1 MSNRIPR
8 SLGDELSVER
18 WYRVVNAVQGVWQ
31 SETSNGVSIGKSG
44 RLTHWSAFGKS
55 GDRIEIPPCSY
66 NYMAIVAVNP
76 NMSDPNGTGKLKMIP
91 VNANEKYLTILAE
104 NGYFYAEGTFV
115 NIEDVQGEL
124 L

>member
-8 SLGDELSVER
+8 SLGDELSVDR

-31 SETSNGVSIGKSG
+31 SETSNGVSVGKSG

-76 NMSDPNGTGKLKMIP
+76 NMSDPNGTGTLKMIP

-115 NIEDVQGEL
+115 NIENVQGEL

>member
-18 WYRVVNAVQGVWQ
+18 WSRVVDAVQGVWQ
-31 SETSNGVSIGKSG
+31 SETSNGVSVGKSG

-55 GDRIEIPPCSY
+55 GDRIEIPPCPY
-66 NYMAIVAVNP
+66 NYMALVAVNP
-76 NMSDPNGTGKLKMIP
+76 NMSDPNGTSTLKMIP
-91 VNANEKYLTILAE
+91 VQANEKYLTILAE

>member
-8 SLGDELSVER
+8 SLGEELSVDR
-18 WYRVVNAVQGVWQ
+18 WSRVVRAIQGVWQ

-66 NYMAIVAVNP
+66 NYMALVAVNP
-76 NMSDPNGTGKLKMIP
+76 NMSDQNGTGTLKMIP

>member
-8 SLGDELSVER
+8 SLGEELSVDR
-18 WYRVVNAVQGVWQ
+18 WFRVVNAVQGVWQ
-31 SETSNGVSIGKSG
+31 SETSNGVSVGKSG

-76 NMSDPNGTGKLKMIP
+76 NMSDPNGTGTLKMIP

>member
-8 SLGDELSVER
+8 SLGDELSVDR
-18 WYRVVNAVQGVWQ
+18 WFRLVNAVQGVWQ
-31 SETSNGVSIGKSG
+31 SETSNGVSVGKSG

-76 NMSDPNGTGKLKMIP
+76 NMSDPNGTGTLKMIP

>member
-8 SLGDELSVER
+8 SFGDELSVDR
-18 WYRVVNAVQGVWQ
+18 WSRVVLAVQGVWQ

-76 NMSDPNGTGKLKMIP
+76 NMSDPNGTGTLKMIP

>member
-115 NIEDVQGEL
+115 NIENVQGEL

>member
-8 SLGDELSVER
+8 SLGEELSVDR
-18 WYRVVNAVQGVWQ
+18 WSRVVNAIQGVWQ

-44 RLTHWSAFGKS
+44 RITHWSAFGKS

-66 NYMAIVAVNP
+66 NYMAIVALNP
-76 NMSDPNGTGKLKMIP
+76 NMSDPNGTGTLKMIP
-91 VNANEKYLTILAE
+91 VQANEKYLTILAE

-115 NIEDVQGEL
+115 NIENVQGEL

>member
-8 SLGDELSVER
+8 SLGEELSVDR
-18 WYRVVNAVQGVWQ
+18 WSRVVRAIQGVWQ

-76 NMSDPNGTGKLKMIP
+76 NMSNPNGTRTLKMIP

>member
-18 WYRVVNAVQGVWQ
+18 WSRVVDAVQGVWQ
-31 SETSNGVSIGKSG
+31 SETSNGVSVGKSG

-55 GDRIEIPPCSY
+55 GDRIEIPPSSY
-66 NYMAIVAVNP
+66 NYMALVAVNP
-76 NMSDPNGTGKLKMIP
+76 NMSDPNGTGTLKMIP
-91 VNANEKYLTILAE
+91 VHANEKYLTILAE

>member
-18 WYRVVNAVQGVWQ
+18 WSRVVDAVQGVWQ
-31 SETSNGVSIGKSG
+31 SETSNGVSVGKSG

-66 NYMAIVAVNP
+66 NYMALVAVNP
-76 NMSDPNGTGKLKMIP
+76 NMSDPNGTGTLKP
-91 VNANEKYLTILAE
+91 VQANEKYLTILAE

>member
-8 SLGDELSVER
+8 SFGDELSVDR
-18 WYRVVNAVQGVWQ
+18 WSRVVLAVQGVWQ
-31 SETSNGVSIGKSG
+31 SETSNGVSVGKSG
-44 RLTHWSAFGKS
+44 RLPHWSAFGKS

-76 NMSDPNGTGKLKMIP
+76 NMSDPNGTGTLKMIP

>member
-8 SLGDELSVER
+8 SLGDELSVDR
-18 WYRVVNAVQGVWQ
+18 WFRLVNAVQGVWQ
-31 SETSNGVSIGKSG
+31 SETSNGVSVGKSG

-76 NMSDPNGTGKLKMIP
+76 NMSDPNGTGTLKMIP

-104 NGYFYAEGTFV
+104 NGYFYAEGSFV

>member
-8 SLGDELSVER
+8 SLGDELSVDR
-18 WYRVVNAVQGVWQ
+18 WFRVVNAVQGVWQ
-31 SETSNGVSIGKSG
+31 SETSNGVSVGKSG

-76 NMSDPNGTGKLKMIP
+76 NMSDPNGTGTLKMIP

-115 NIEDVQGEL
+115 NIEDV
-124 L
+124 

>member
-8 SLGDELSVER
+8 SFGDELSVDR
-18 WYRVVNAVQGVWQ
+18 WSRVVLAVQGVWQ
-31 SETSNGVSIGKSG
+31 SETSNGVSVGKSG

-76 NMSDPNGTGKLKMIP
+76 NMSDPNGTGTLKMIP

>member
-8 SLGDELSVER
+8 SLGDELSVDR
-18 WYRVVNAVQGVWQ
+18 WFRLVNAVQGVWQ
-31 SETSNGVSIGKSG
+31 SETSNGVSVGKSG

-76 NMSDPNGTGKLKMIP
+76 NMSDQNGTGTLKMIP

>member
-18 WYRVVNAVQGVWQ
+18 WSRVVDAVQGVWQ
-31 SETSNGVSIGKSG
+31 SETSNGVSVGKSG

-55 GDRIEIPPCSY
+55 GDRIEIPPSSY
-66 NYMAIVAVNP
+66 NYMALVAVNP
-76 NMSDPNGTGKLKMIP
+76 NMSDPKGTGTLKMIP
-91 VNANEKYLTILAE
+91 VQANEKYLTILAE

>member
-8 SLGDELSVER
+8 SLGEELSVDR
-18 WYRVVNAVQGVWQ
+18 WSRVVKAIQGVWQ

-55 GDRIEIPPCSY
+55 GDMIEIPPCSY
-66 NYMAIVAVNP
+66 NYMAIVALNP
-76 NMSDPNGTGKLKMIP
+76 NMSDPNGTGTLKMIP
-91 VNANEKYLTILAE
+91 VQANEKYLTILAE

>member
-8 SLGDELSVER
+8 SLSDELSVDR
-18 WYRVVNAVQGVWQ
+18 WNRLVNAVQGVWQ
-31 SETSNGVSIGKSG
+31 SETSNGVSVGKSG

-76 NMSDPNGTGKLKMIP
+76 NMSDPNGTGTLKMIP

-115 NIEDVQGEL
+115 NIENVQGEL

>member
-8 SLGDELSVER
+8 SLGEELSVDR
-18 WYRVVNAVQGVWQ
+18 WSRVVRAIQGVWQ

-76 NMSDPNGTGKLKMIP
+76 NMSDQNGTGTLKMIP

>member
-8 SLGDELSVER
+8 SLGDELSVDR
-18 WYRVVNAVQGVWQ
+18 WFRVVNAVQGVWQ
-31 SETSNGVSIGKSG
+31 SETSNGVSVGKSG

-76 NMSDPNGTGKLKMIP
+76 NMSDPNGTGTLKMIP

-104 NGYFYAEGTFV
+104 HGYFYAEGTV
-115 NIEDVQGEL
+115 ANIEDVQGEL

>member
-8 SLGDELSVER
+8 SLGEELSVDR
-18 WYRVVNAVQGVWQ
+18 WSRVVRAIQGVWQ
-31 SETSNGVSIGKSG
+31 FETSNGVSIGKSG

-76 NMSDPNGTGKLKMIP
+76 NMSDPNGTGTLKMIP

>member
-1 MSNRIPR
+1 MLKRIPR
-8 SLGDELSVER
+8 SLGDELSVDR
-18 WYRVVNAVQGVWQ
+18 WSRVVYAVQGVWQ
-31 SETSNGVSIGKSG
+31 SETSNGVSVGKSG

-66 NYMAIVAVNP
+66 NYMALVAVNP
-76 NMSDPNGTGKLKMIP
+76 NMSEPNGTGTLKMIP

>member
-8 SLGDELSVER
+8 SLGDELSVDR

-76 NMSDPNGTGKLKMIP
+76 NMSDPNGTGTLKMIP

-115 NIEDVQGEL
+115 NIENVQGEL

>member
-8 SLGDELSVER
+8 SLGDELSVDR

-115 NIEDVQGEL
+115 NIENVQGEL